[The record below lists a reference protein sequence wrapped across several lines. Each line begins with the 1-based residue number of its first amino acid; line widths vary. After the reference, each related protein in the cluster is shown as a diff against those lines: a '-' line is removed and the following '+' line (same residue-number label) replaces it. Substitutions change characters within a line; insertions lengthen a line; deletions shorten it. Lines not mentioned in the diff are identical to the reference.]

1 MSNINTRKIFLY
13 LLIGSVVLSAVIG
26 IGVLL
31 FGDFGNFEVRVMMTT
46 LTVTAASILGLA
58 CGAYLETGRARV
70 MPVTGIVL
78 SAISAFLT
86 FFIIWNIADNS
97 EIFIKVTATITLIAV
112 SCAHLSLLSLAR
124 LDNRFAWSRT
134 AAFVFVGILDTILLW
149 LMWFEPEGS
158 SDLVSRIIGIL
169 SILIASITV
178 MTPVLHKLSHDEN
191 KIEAIDAEI
200 AQLRTRIE
208 ELERTRDRLR
218 DSEQTK

>member
-1 MSNINTRKIFLY
+1 MNLKRTFLY
-13 LLIGSVVLSAVIG
+13 TLILSVGLSAMFG

-58 CGAYLETGRARV
+58 CGAYLETGRART
-70 MPVTGIVL
+70 MPLAGIAL
-78 SAISAFLT
+78 SIISALLT
-86 FFIIWNIADNS
+86 FFIIWNIADTS
-97 EIFIKVTATITLIAV
+97 TIFIKVTATITLVAV

-124 LDNRFAWSRT
+124 LDKRFVWTRT
-134 AAFVFVGILDTILLW
+134 AAFVLVAILDAILLY
-149 LMWFEPEGS
+149 LMWFEPDSS

-200 AQLRTRIE
+200 EQLRERLR
-208 ELERTRDRLR
+208 ELERKRAEILGNGGN
-218 DSEQTK
+218 Q